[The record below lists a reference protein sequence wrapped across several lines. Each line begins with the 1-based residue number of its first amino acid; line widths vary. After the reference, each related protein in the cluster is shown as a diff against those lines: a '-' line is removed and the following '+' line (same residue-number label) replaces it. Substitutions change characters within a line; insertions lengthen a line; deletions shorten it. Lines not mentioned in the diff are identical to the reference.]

1 MAVLVF
7 ALILGLSGAL
17 GVDTALNAEA
27 IMLKVAGNQ
36 DRTEKLRNEYVYQ
49 QHIRV
54 ATRRTNGKLAR
65 EEITDY
71 LVAPTPD
78 GNKKE
83 MKHIDGR
90 YWHKHRYIDFHGEPV
105 PDKGTLDGGLVESF
119 RDDLLN
125 SKSKD
130 GVDTDL
136 FPLTS
141 EQQKKYDF
149 ELLGEQTIHG
159 RRVYRIGFRP
169 KDKKEITWAGEALI
183 DCQDFQ
189 PMRVFTKLS
198 RRIPFVVRTML
209 GTDVPGL
216 GFNVEYRRFNDGVWF
231 PVSFGTEFRLRAVF
245 FINRDIIVSLE
256 NSGFR
261 RASVESAIDYTKPK

>member
-1 MAVLVF
+1 VAVVVF

-17 GVDTALNAEA
+17 GVDTTLNAEA
-27 IMLKVAGNQ
+27 IMFKVAGNQ

-105 PDKGTLDGGLVESF
+105 PDKGTLDRAIVESF

-149 ELLGEQTIHG
+149 ELLG
-159 RRVYRIGFRP
+159 
-169 KDKKEITWAGEALI
+169 
-183 DCQDFQ
+183 
-189 PMRVFTKLS
+189 
-198 RRIPFVVRTML
+198 
-209 GTDVPGL
+209 
-216 GFNVEYRRFNDGVWF
+216 
-231 PVSFGTEFRLRAVF
+231 
-245 FINRDIIVSLE
+245 
-256 NSGFR
+256 
-261 RASVESAIDYTKPK
+261 

>member
-1 MAVLVF
+1 MAVLAF
-7 ALILGLSGAL
+7 ALIFSLSAAL
-17 GVDTALNAEA
+17 GVDTALTADA

-36 DRTEKLRNEYVYQ
+36 DRAEKLRNEYVYQ

-54 ATRRTNGKLAR
+54 VTRRTNGKLAR

-71 LVAPTPD
+71 LIAPTPD
-78 GNKKE
+78 GNKKDL
-83 MKHIDGR
+83 KHIDGR
-90 YWHKHRYIDFHGEPV
+90 YWHQHRYLDFHGEPV
-105 PDKGTLDGGLVESF
+105 PDKGTLDGAIVESF
-119 RDDLLN
+119 RHDLLN

-141 EQQKKYDF
+141 EQQKRYDF
-149 ELLGEQTIHG
+149 ELLGEQSAQG

-169 KDKKEITWAGEALI
+169 KDKKDIAWAGEALI

-189 PMRVFTKLS
+189 PVRVFTTLS
-198 RRIPFVVRTML
+198 RRIPFAVRTLL

-216 GFNVEYRRFNDGVWF
+216 GFNVEYRRFEDGVWF
-231 PVSFGTEFRLRAVF
+231 PVTFGTEFRLRAVF
-245 FINRDIIVSLE
+245 FINRDITVSLE

-261 RASVESAIDYTKPK
+261 HANVETTIQYADPK